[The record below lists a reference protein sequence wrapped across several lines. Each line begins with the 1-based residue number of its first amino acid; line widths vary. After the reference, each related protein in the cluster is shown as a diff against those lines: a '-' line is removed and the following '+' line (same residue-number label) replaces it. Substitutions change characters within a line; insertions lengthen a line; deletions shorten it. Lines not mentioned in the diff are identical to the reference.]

1 MKTLPE
7 ILRDVMIL
15 LDDRAREHVVIARG
29 QQHEPLDGRS
39 SAYQIRLR
47 HDVDM
52 GLSEY
57 RCEARSWLGEQWS
70 TWRDQ
75 RGWLGG
81 GGFDVSDVLATDW
94 RIIA

>member
-7 ILRDVMIL
+7 VLRDAMIL
-15 LDDRAREHVVIARG
+15 LDDSARAYVVIERG
-29 QQHEPLDGRS
+29 HHEPLDGRS
-39 SAYQIRLR
+39 STFQIRLG
-47 HDVDM
+47 HDLDM

-70 TWRDQ
+70 NWRAH

-81 GGFDVSDVLATDW
+81 GGFDTSDVLATDW
-94 RIIA
+94 RITS

>member
-7 ILRDVMIL
+7 VLRDVMIL
-15 LDDRAREHVVIARG
+15 LDDPRVERVVIARG
-29 QQHEPLDGRS
+29 DHEPLDGRS
-39 SAYQIRLR
+39 STFQIGLR

-57 RCEARSWLGEQWS
+57 RCEARSWLGKQWS
-70 TWRDQ
+70 TWREQ

-94 RIIA
+94 RIIS